1 MPETTR
7 FLMRRS
13 AWLIALVVLVSCS
26 SGEEIAPVDLLVFSK
41 TASFRHASIDDAVA
55 WFQSLEPEEKMTIT
69 FSEDASI
76 FNDGALAEFDAV
88 AFIHTTGD
96 FLNDSQQAAFERF
109 IQSGRGYVG
118 IHAAAD
124 AEYEWPWYEDLV
136 GALFRTHQVYNP
148 IAEPIEYGGPFSF
161 RVEDKEHP
169 STSFFE
175 EDTFELDEEIYSYR
189 RNPRWQAQVLIN
201 IEPSGLQDIPTLD
214 GMPPMAEETGGD
226 HPVSWYKEFDG
237 GRSWYTSFGHDP
249 GTWSLPWF
257 QQHVLAG
264 IRWAANGTQ
273 TFSKFTITDQTASP
287 TSLAVLP
294 DGKVYYLERTGDVRL
309 WDPETGRVTVAAT
322 LEVSLQGE
330 NGLLGIVLDPDFE
343 QNRFVYLYYSL
354 ALTDENVL
362 SRFRAEADGTILVL
376 DETELLRVPSNRE
389 QHEGG
394 DLEFGPD
401 GTLYLSV
408 GDNTV
413 PFGDSSGYAPLD
425 ERPGQESFNA
435 QLTAGNPFDLRGKI
449 LRINTDGTIP
459 DGNLYDASGEEGR
472 PEVFVT
478 GTRNPFRF
486 AIDPNTGRV
495 IWGDVGP
502 DANED
507 TDDRGPRGYDE
518 VNFADVPGDYG
529 WPLCI
534 AENLPYVDYDFESGA
549 SGEPFDCREKVP
561 SALAYDYDT
570 VSYLPLGARLTANA
584 PLEAIPGRT
593 ALVPT
598 MVPVVD
604 DPDDQPFAL
613 PERFQG
619 KAVLAEWTRAMVLA
633 IQISEEGQVTDLRPL
648 MPWDRFIR
656 PIDAAV
662 GPDGALYVLEFGTG
676 FFGGN
681 DDAGVV
687 RVEHSAEGN
696 LSPVAFFTVT
706 GQEDAVGSTVEFVA
720 TGSRAPARGASID
733 RYEWDADGDGEVDGT
748 GRTLDFAYDA
758 SGPVTASLTVV
769 DSEGRRSFPFVR
781 ELVVGNTPPTVT
793 IADTDDPERALGDEV
808 TVASGIPL
816 TLIAT
821 PADLEDESVD
831 CATVQWSLALGHDS
845 HAHPESTVTGC
856 NFTLDDTTLPPHTDD
871 PNDLVFWAIEARYT
885 DGGGADGQGQLT
897 GSRGIVI
904 LVE

>member
-1 MPETTR
+1 
-7 FLMRRS
+7 MRGLLGFWKS
-13 AWLIALVVLVSCS
+13 CLAWLLVGAFMTSCS
-26 SGEEIAPVDLLVFSK
+26 GSGEEIAPVDLLVFSK
-41 TASFRHASIDDAVA
+41 TAGFRHASIDDAVA
-55 WFQSLEPEEKMTIT
+55 WFQGLSPDEKMTIT

-76 FNDGALAEFDAV
+76 FNDADLAQFDAV
-88 AFIHTTGD
+88 AFVHTTGD
-96 FLNDSQQAAFERF
+96 FLDDGQQAAFERF
-109 IQSGRGYVG
+109 IRSGHGYVG

-136 GALFRTHQVYNP
+136 GALFRTHQAYNP
-148 IAEPIEYGGPFSF
+148 IADPVVYGGPFEF
-161 RVEDKEHP
+161 RVEDKTHP
-169 STSFFE
+169 STSFL
-175 EDTFELDEEIYSYR
+175 EDTLVLDEEIYSYR

-201 IEPSGLQDIPTLD
+201 IEPSGLRDIPSLD
-214 GMPPMAEETGGD
+214 GMPPMSEETGGD

-237 GRSWYTSFGHDP
+237 GRSWYTNFGHDP
-249 GTWSLPWF
+249 GTWSLEWF

-273 TFSKFTITDQTASP
+273 TFSKFTITENTASP

-294 DGKVYYLERTGDVRL
+294 DGRVYYLERSGEVRL
-309 WDPETGRVTVAAT
+309 WDPSTGRVTVAAT

-330 NGLLGIVLDPDFE
+330 NGLLGIVLDPNFE
-343 QNRFVYLYYSL
+343 ENRFVYLYYSL
-354 ALTDENVL
+354 SLTDENVL
-362 SRFRAEADGTILVL
+362 SRFRAEADGSILTL

-408 GDNTV
+408 GDNTI
-413 PFGDSSGYAPLD
+413 PFGDSAGYTPID
-425 ERPGQESFNA
+425 ERPGMEGFNA

-449 LRINTDGTIP
+449 LRLNP
-459 DGNLYDASGEEGR
+459 DGSIPEGNLFDPSGEEGR
-472 PEVFVT
+472 PEIFVM

-486 AIDPNTGRV
+486 ALDPETGRL

-507 TDDRGPRGYDE
+507 SPTRGPRGYDE
-518 VNFADVPGDYG
+518 VNYADAPGDFG
-529 WPLCI
+529 WPWCI
-534 AENLPYVDYDFESGA
+534 AENLPYVDYDFATEA
-549 SGEPFDCREKVP
+549 SGEPFDCSEKLP

-604 DPDDQPFAL
+604 DPEAQPFAF

-619 KAVLAEWTRAMVLA
+619 KAIMAEWTRAMVLA
-633 IQISEEGQVTDLRPL
+633 IDISEDGEVTDLRPL

-656 PIDAAV
+656 PIDAAL

-681 DDAGVV
+681 DDASVV
-687 RVEHSAEGN
+687 RVEHSADGN
-696 LSPVAFFTVT
+696 LTPFAFFEVT
-706 GQEDAVGSTVEFVA
+706 GQEGPVGSTVQFTSE
-720 TGSRAPARGASID
+720 GSGAPARGASID

-748 GRTLDFAYDA
+748 GATLDFSYSA
-758 SGPVTASLTVV
+758 SGPFTASLAVI
-769 DSEGRRSFPFVR
+769 DSDGRRSFPFVR
-781 ELVVGNTPPTVT
+781 ELVVGNTPPEVV
-793 IADTDDPERALGDEV
+793 IADQANPDQALGDEV
-808 TVASGIPL
+808 VYPPGVSVTFV
-816 TLIAT
+816 AT
-821 PADLEDESVD
+821 PSDAEDASVD
-831 CATVQWSLALGHDS
+831 CANVQWSLALGHDS
-845 HAHPESTVTGC
+845 HAHPDSTSTGC
-856 NFTLDDTTLPPHTDD
+856 TFTLDDTTLPPHTED
-871 PNDLVFWAIEARYT
+871 PNDMVFWAIEASYT
-885 DGGGADGQGQLT
+885 DQGGTDGEGQLT
-897 GSRGIVI
+897 GRRGIVI
-904 LVE
+904 QVE